1 MEIKDTLTMPKTG
14 FEMRGNLPNKEPKFL
29 DRWQS
34 EDLYSKM
41 MRYAKR
47 TSPIRSAENSPHTS

>member
-41 MRYAKR
+41 MDKNRE
-47 TSPIRSAENSPHTS
+47 T